1 MKICFVINECNFFY
15 SHRFILAKKLTSSA
29 EVFVLTDTSNMQ
41 SDIIEK
47 ILASKIKLY
56 ELPRRTS
63 KKGVF
68 GVFFYFI
75 RLLNAIQKI
84 KPSSIF
90 FVTLELSFFGIITS
104 WFHRKISC
112 FYLITGLEQYFF
124 NQSVKNKIINF
135 IYKIIFQS
143 SKLKLNSK
151 FIFQNN
157 DNKKTLIGHGYILER
172 QSILI
177 HGSGVDLDNI
187 KFKTRSGLKPISF
200 LFSSR
205 LVKAKGIR
213 EFIEAG
219 IVMKKLYPK
228 ISLNIAGRYDP
239 SDPDS
244 ISEKLFQEIQNLNIF
259 NYLGNIDYDDT
270 QQLYLN
276 ADIFILPSYGEGLP
290 KAALEAATSGMPL
303 ILSNVSGCAECV
315 HEGINGFV
323 VNVHDALSV
332 KNAMEKFIT
341 DPSII
346 KKMSINSRQLIESKF
361 SIKRISDQ
369 YKALL
374 L

>member
-1 MKICFVINECNFFY
+1 
-15 SHRFILAKKLTSSA
+15 
-29 EVFVLTDTSNMQ
+29 
-41 SDIIEK
+41 
-47 ILASKIKLY
+47 
-56 ELPRRTS
+56 
-63 KKGVF
+63 
-68 GVFFYFI
+68 
-75 RLLNAIQKI
+75 
-84 KPSSIF
+84 
-90 FVTLELSFFGIITS
+90 
-104 WFHRKISC
+104 
-112 FYLITGLEQYFF
+112 
-124 NQSVKNKIINF
+124 
-135 IYKIIFQS
+135 
-143 SKLKLNSK
+143 
-151 FIFQNN
+151 
-157 DNKKTLIGHGYILER
+157 
-172 QSILI
+172 
-177 HGSGVDLDNI
+177 
-187 KFKTRSGLKPISF
+187 
-200 LFSSR
+200 
-205 LVKAKGIR
+205 
-213 EFIEAG
+213 
-219 IVMKKLYPK
+219 MKKLYPK

>member
-29 EVFVLTDTSNMQ
+29 EVFVLTDTSNME
-41 SDIIEK
+41 SGIIEK
-47 ILASKIKLY
+47 ILASNIKLY

-63 KKGVF
+63 TKGVF
-68 GVFFYFI
+68 GVFFYFT
-75 RLLNAIQKI
+75 RLLNAIQQI

-90 FVTLELSFFGIITS
+90 FVTLELSFFGVIIS
-104 WFHRKISC
+104 WFYRKISC
-112 FYLITGLEQYFF
+112 FYLITGLGQYFF
-124 NQSVKNKIINF
+124 NQSIKNKIINF

-151 FIFQNN
+151 FIFQNT
-157 DNKKTLIGHGYILER
+157 DNKKTLIDHGYVLER

-177 HGSGVDLDNI
+177 HGSGVDLENI
-187 KFKTRSGLKPISF
+187 KFTKRSGLKPISF

-219 IVMKKLYPK
+219 IVIKKLYPE

-276 ADIFILPSYGEGLP
+276 SDIFVLPSYGEGLP

-303 ILSNVSGCAECV
+303 ILSNVSGCAECL

-323 VNVHDALSV
+323 VDFHDALSV

-341 DPSII
+341 EPSII

-374 L
+374 P